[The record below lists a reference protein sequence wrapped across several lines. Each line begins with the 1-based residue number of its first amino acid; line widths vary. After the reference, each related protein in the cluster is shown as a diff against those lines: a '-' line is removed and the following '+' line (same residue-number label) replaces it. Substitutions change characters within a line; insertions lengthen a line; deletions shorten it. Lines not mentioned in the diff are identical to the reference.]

1 MGVSKNEFV
10 LKVTDHYLAHCDT
23 ILCSLDVKDKV
34 IYVIDL
40 VPSYQVHTYYYPHR
54 KGIPYFPIN
63 NNMEAS
69 LMEILKMVSRR
80 GSFCESGPCVK
91 FRFERHSSPSRF
103 FSLMSPPAI
112 QCYCP
117 SRWITT
123 PPSSWDS
130 HGDWDRVHGLFDR
143 EFNSVSQLSEKLN
156 QFCLPNIRVIFRI
169 WCHDYEDGRRIITP
183 NIFWGHFT

>member
-1 MGVSKNEFV
+1 
-10 LKVTDHYLAHCDT
+10 
-23 ILCSLDVKDKV
+23 
-34 IYVIDL
+34 
-40 VPSYQVHTYYYPHR
+40 
-54 KGIPYFPIN
+54 
-63 NNMEAS
+63 MEAS
-69 LMEILKMVSRR
+69 LMEILKMVNRR

-169 WCHDYEDGRRIITP
+169 WCHDCEDCRCIIIP
-183 NIFWGHFT
+183 NIFEATLLYLKPTATMNEDSSLWSPITHC